1 MVQYRQLQAPVEL
14 NTNVPDSGAA
24 SAYQS
29 LAQTFKQFSN
39 KSFDLAGQVNTA
51 AGEQAGAAEGA
62 AGKPK
67 PFSGWREMTAYGKA
81 YNSAAE
87 ATYVAKTHIDVQNTL
102 TQIEQDTGG
111 DLPAYQARAS
121 AYVAQL
127 QKSTPAEYWP
137 KLEPLINGRMVA
149 GGIKVHGEEIKQQG
163 EDQYDTYLKAVP
175 ARIEGVMNSYAV
187 SNDAGDKAMAAALAD
202 NDAHLQAL
210 MTGPHPVIDATIA
223 ERRRT
228 EFTLQM
234 HHGLEQQHVA
244 MIVNPAMD
252 AAKANVEQGD
262 AMMNQTLTDPNI
274 PDEVKQAAM
283 SEYRKQR
290 ELQDFT
296 RAHANVDPLNNLAQA
311 VAGGG
316 YGPQLEENARQ
327 LYRTGAMPEGEL
339 QTKMAEMTRN
349 EEKHAADRASM
360 AAVEDALANDR
371 GLDPKNPEMVKAV
384 ELKFQ
389 ALMTQAGE
397 TPGSE
402 RWINAASVL
411 EKHLNILPPS
421 AESWVRVGLMSGDF
435 KQAGLAA
442 GAYSNFRDANPTAA
456 MFINDPKIKA
466 LAETLNGNMAA
477 NMAPEAAYAL
487 AMHTVNLPEEQKA
500 VLRVNYG
507 KGNFSQNNADWLHSN
522 VLNKSSDINP
532 GFFNNTPP
540 TPVALQ
546 AEFEQQVRQY
556 YDITGGDIDK
566 ARKLAGDAVTRQG
579 LWGRTEVNG
588 QPEVIKYGGALPD
601 APILRADIAEKV
613 KGMSVPSPEGHG
625 TSMPLDP
632 STVKLVESPATGRTQ
647 GKHWQLQTVDQYG
660 SPTPVLDPRTNR
672 PLDYTLP
679 SNDAAFQRKQTEVHA
694 TELANSK
701 ADRLRYLAIHPVE
714 ITNAEKASR
723 IIGGLGPG

>member
-1 MVQYRQLQAPVEL
+1 MVQYRQLQSPAEL
-14 NTNVPDSGAA
+14 NTSVPDSGAA
-24 SAYQS
+24 SAYES
-29 LAQTFKQFSN
+29 LARTFKEFSN
-39 KSFDLAGQVNTA
+39 KSFDLAGQVNA
-51 AGEQAGAAEGA
+51 SAGEQRGAAEGA
-62 AGKPK
+62 AGTPK

-87 ATYVAKTHIDVQNTL
+87 ATYVAKTHIDAQNTL
-102 TQIEQDTGG
+102 TQIEQDTGA

-137 KLEPLINGRMVA
+137 KLAPLVNGRMVA

-163 EDQYDTYLKAVP
+163 ADQYDTYLKAVP
-175 ARIEGVMNSYAV
+175 ARIEGVMNAYAV
-187 SNDAGDKAMAAALAD
+187 SNDSGDKAMEAALAD

-210 MTGPHPVIDATIA
+210 MSGPHPVITVTEA
-223 ERRRT
+223 ESRRT
-228 EFTLQM
+228 QFTLQM

-244 MIVNPAMD
+244 MIVDPAMN
-252 AAKANVEQGD
+252 AALADVEKGD
-262 AMMNQTLTDPNI
+262 ALMNQTLTDPNI
-274 PDEVKQAAM
+274 PDEIKHAAL

-316 YGPQLEENARQ
+316 YGPQLEESARQ
-327 LYRTGAMPEGEL
+327 LYRKGAMPQGEL
-339 QTKMAEMTRN
+339 QTKLAEMTRN
-349 EEKHAADRASM
+349 EEKHADERSSM
-360 AAVEDALANDR
+360 AAVDDALANDR
-371 GLDPKNPEMVKAV
+371 GLDPKNPGMVKAV
-384 ELKFQ
+384 DLKFQ
-389 ALMTQAGE
+389 QLMTQAGE

-402 RWINAASVL
+402 RWLNAATVL
-411 EKHLNILPPS
+411 EQHLNILPPS

-442 GAYSNFRDANPTAA
+442 GAYSRFRDGNPTAA
-456 MFINDPKIKA
+456 MFANDPKIAA
-466 LAETLNGNMAA
+466 LAETLNGNMGAG
-477 NMAPEAAYAL
+477 MTPEAAYTL
-487 AMHTVNLPEEQKA
+487 AMHTVNLPDDQKA
-500 VLRVNYG
+500 VLRINYG
-507 KGNFSQNNADWLHSN
+507 KGNFSQNNTDWLHSN
-522 VLNKSSDINP
+522 VLNKNSDVNP

-540 TPVALQ
+540 TPMALQ

-588 QPEVIKYGGALPD
+588 QPEIIKYGGVLPSTD
-601 APILRADIAEKV
+601 ILRADIAEKV
-613 KGMSVPSPEGHG
+613 KGMAVPSPDGHG

-632 STVKLVESPATGRTQ
+632 ATVKLVESPATGRTQ

-672 PLDYTLP
+672 PLDYALP
-679 SNDAAFQRKQTEVHA
+679 DNDAAFQRTKEVTKA
-694 TELANSK
+694 AELATSK
-701 ADRLRYLAIHPVE
+701 AERLRYLAIHPVE
-714 ITNAEKASR
+714 ITQAELHR
-723 IIGGLGPG
+723 RIGGGL